1 MSEMQNIA
9 TADHGEL
16 WRLQQL
22 ALVSQ
27 VATQVTNIVD
37 LDELLVRVA
46 GLIYQTFQ
54 FYCVSIFTL
63 EQNVLLLKAQAGP
76 TGSYTVQDAYAP
88 KESIEVPLGEGI
100 VGWVAERQQELV
112 VRDISREDRFRYSSE
127 LPDTQAEIALPLKV
141 EDTYAT

>member
-1 MSEMQNIA
+1 MNEMQNVA
-9 TADHGEL
+9 TTNHGEL

-37 LDELLVRVA
+37 LDEMLVRVV

-54 FYCVSIFTL
+54 FYCVSLFTL
-63 EQNVLLLKAQAGP
+63 EQDKLLLKAQAGP
-76 TGSYTVQDAYAP
+76 SDSFMVQDAYAP
-88 KESIEVPLGEGI
+88 EERIEVPMGEGI

-112 VRDISREDRFRYSSE
+112 IGDVAREDRFRYSSE
-127 LPDTQAEIALPLKV
+127 LPNTQAEIAL
-141 EDTYAT
+141 